1 MSEVQPDNLQLTVS
15 SMLVS
20 ARQRAGLSVAD
31 MAAKLKLGMRQV
43 EALEAGR
50 YHELPGELFVR
61 GFVRNYARLVG
72 ADEQMLQQTLNFELK
87 PAAAPAIVAEG
98 ENIALRS
105 KHLPRWL
112 IVLGV
117 LGLLALIVPA
127 VVYYGLNR
135 DLTLP
140 LGEVTGYSANGPAVA
155 SVRKEQL
162 YPVVAASAAGLGQQA
177 SELAVAAASAMH
189 VASAVVSTSAGL
201 IRLSFSGDSWV
212 EIHDGAGSRVFYQ
225 VGHASQVANVSG
237 APPFD
242 VVVGNASAVQVAYRG
257 KPIDLAPFTK
267 VSVARLKLQ

>member
-20 ARQRAGLSVAD
+20 ARQRAGLSVVD
-31 MAAKLKLGMRQV
+31 MAEKLKLGVRQV

-72 ADEQMLQQTLNFELK
+72 VDEQLLQQTLNYELK
-87 PAAAPAIVAEG
+87 PAAAPAIVAES

-105 KHLPRWL
+105 THLPRWL

-117 LGLLALIVPA
+117 LALLALIVPA

-135 DLTLP
+135 DIALP
-140 LGEVTGYSANGPAVA
+140 LGDAA
-155 SVRKEQL
+155 KH
-162 YPVVAASAAGLGQQA
+162 PVVSQTVELTQKLPMQPGVAASAVVQA
-177 SELAVAAASAMH
+177 TAASQVVAVPASAVEAASA
-189 VASAVVSTSAGL
+189 VASTAAGL
-201 IRLSFSGDSWV
+201 IRLTFSGDSWV
-212 EIHDGAGSRVFYQ
+212 EIHDGAASRVFYQ
-225 VGHASQVANVSG
+225 MGHANQVANVNG